1 MIIRKN
7 KFRKNSLFF
16 EDDNEEERMDIDG
29 EEINNIFDIWHDRRY
44 GGIVYCD
51 RKKSI
56 KHL

>member
-7 KFRKNSLFF
+7 KFQKNSIFF
-16 EDDNEEERMDIDG
+16 EDDNEEEWVNIDG
-29 EEINNIFDIWHDRRY
+29 EEINNIFHILHYRRY

-56 KHL
+56 KRL